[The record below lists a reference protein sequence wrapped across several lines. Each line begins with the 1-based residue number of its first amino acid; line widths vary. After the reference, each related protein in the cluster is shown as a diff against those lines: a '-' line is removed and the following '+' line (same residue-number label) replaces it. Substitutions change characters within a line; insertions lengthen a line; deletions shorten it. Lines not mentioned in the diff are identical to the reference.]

1 MVEISEERLKELEN
15 IEEKYKNK
23 KSYYRPITKKEK
35 LEKVDTSNVGGKIRY
50 QKIQKDITST
60 KLSELLGIS
69 RTTLLGYENGAR
81 NPDMEKKIKIA
92 DILQVKVEDIDPWTI
107 EKIEE
112 VDKKANTNK
121 FYESDDFSF
130 WGG

>member
-1 MVEISEERLKELEN
+1 MVEISEERLEELEN

-23 KSYYRPITKKEK
+23 KSYYRPITKEEK

-60 KLSELLGIS
+60 KLSKLLGIS

-81 NPDMEKKIKIA
+81 KPDMEKKIKIA
-92 DILQVKVEDIDPWTI
+92 EILQVKVKDIDPWTI

-112 VDKKANTNK
+112 VNEKANTNTNE
-121 FYESDDFSF
+121 FYESGEFSF
-130 WGG
+130 